1 MDKIIIQ
8 VIFIMFGALYIDAS
22 LYVLGGYNNEEE

>member
-8 VIFIMFGALYIDAS
+8 VIFIMFGALYIDMS
-22 LYVLGGYNNEEE
+22 LYILGGLEDEEE

>member
-1 MDKIIIQ
+1 MDKIIIE

-22 LYVLGGYNNEEE
+22 LYVLGGYKDEEE